1 MNNEQ
6 NHKNNNEFA
15 VFLIQDFNIKD
26 TNLFAKFFKKRYN
39 VNFDIEEIQN
49 QESHSAIFK
58 VKDLSVY
65 NSLILQADRQ
75 ISILSEQYTVFKKN
89 IHNISWIDI
98 QGNAQRLGNAPLLKI
113 KDLSKLEL
121 EYYQKVL
128 KTIDDDI
135 IFSQNKKDLLIFTSN
150 KFKRTSNSI
159 LYELMRYRLNIIKEI
174 FSFHK
179 IDNLV
184 EINENNTELLMP
196 CGKIIND
203 ENITKSVKKYLEY
216 SIGQNNEQE
225 DTQQK

>member
-75 ISILSEQYTVFKKN
+75 ISILSEQYTVFKK
-89 IHNISWIDI
+89 I
-98 QGNAQRLGNAPLLKI
+98 
-113 KDLSKLEL
+113 
-121 EYYQKVL
+121 Y
-128 KTIDDDI
+128 I
-135 IFSQNKKDLLIFTSN
+135 IFLGLIF
-150 KFKRTSNSI
+150 
-159 LYELMRYRLNIIKEI
+159 KEML
-174 FSFHK
+174 K
-179 IDNLV
+179 D
-184 EINENNTELLMP
+184 
-196 CGKIIND
+196 
-203 ENITKSVKKYLEY
+203 
-216 SIGQNNEQE
+216 
-225 DTQQK
+225 